1 MRMRMRMMIM
11 MIDGEDDDYDGEVN
25 IYNIYSTNLQKPH
38 M

>member
-1 MRMRMRMMIM
+1 MRMMII

-25 IYNIYSTNLQKPH
+25 ICNIYSTNLQKPH